1 MSIYKFSALMINGEN
16 KSLADYE
23 GKVLLIV
30 NTATKCGFAPQFNE
44 LQKLY
49 DTYKDNNFEVL
60 GFPSNQFMNQEP
72 GTNEEMAERC
82 KLNFGV
88 TFTLFKKV
96 DVKGDN
102 AHPLFNYL
110 TKETKGI
117 LTPKI
122 KWNFTKFLINKNGNV
137 VKRYGP
143 TKSPLKI
150 KEDIK
155 NLLK

>member
-1 MSIYKFSALMINGEN
+1 MSIYKFSALMINGDN

-23 GKVLLIV
+23 GKVLLVV

-49 DTYKDNNFEVL
+49 DTYKENNFEVL

-102 AHPLFNYL
+102 THPLFNYL
-110 TKETKGI
+110 TMETKGI

-143 TKSPLKI
+143 TTSPLKI
-150 KEDIK
+150 EEDIK

>member
-1 MSIYKFSALMINGEN
+1 MINGEN